1 MLSFVLAC
9 IDASKFCEGA
19 YLAKTCTQ
27 CNPHDDIIDQATTA
41 TSKKGLRDLRV
52 HADCPDDGD
61 HAVAHVGLRTFRHPN
76 VQTFRHPKQVGA
88 ASHGWCCM
96 HEGERCKAETLFEL
110 HKLPAIINWGIER
123 AGRQCTCTISHATKA
138 MRESAGNNGR
148 QSAAIWGNLCD
159 RSDPQMKKP

>member
-1 MLSFVLAC
+1 MCEALSTGPSPPNIMFTLGVSNY
-9 IDASKFCEGA
+9 DASKFCEGT

-27 CNPHDDIIDQATTA
+27 CNPHDDIIDQATTT

-76 VQTFRHPKQVGA
+76 VQVGA
-88 ASHGWCCM
+88 ASHGWCCK
-96 HEGERCKAETLFEL
+96 HEGERCKAETPPEL
-110 HKLPAIINWGIER
+110 QKLP
-123 AGRQCTCTISHATKA
+123 
-138 MRESAGNNGR
+138 
-148 QSAAIWGNLCD
+148 CD